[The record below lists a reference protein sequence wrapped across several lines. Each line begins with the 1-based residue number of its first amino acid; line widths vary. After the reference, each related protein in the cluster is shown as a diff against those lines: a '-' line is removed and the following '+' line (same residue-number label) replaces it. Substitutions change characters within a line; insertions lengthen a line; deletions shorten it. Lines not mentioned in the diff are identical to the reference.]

1 MNLTLYIEKKSRINS
16 RALRS
21 DAHRLREASAWI
33 ALGTRALLALLVATF
48 ALRAQAEN
56 RRRFDY
62 MSYTVPPGFVAQSES
77 NPTARAYLKRYHNEK
92 FGMLTIYASTGSFG
106 DPQTDFSRR
115 WRQLLA
121 GMSPSRKEP
130 NATSSRLNNAN
141 AVMGYDKIKFN
152 GGDAVGLLM
161 TITVKSRLL
170 TFVAIY
176 NAEESGRDLEA
187 FLNRIDIDDDAMP
200 APSIANAAPPS
211 VPATTPS
218 RSSAAPITSATQ
230 QAGDARFVGRW
241 IYQPYTSTVKMKL
254 GDFRFRADGTF
265 HDLMREGYSNKKM
278 PPNGRYYVAGNTL
291 KLVYENG
298 VAEEFSFEFSQDE
311 VMSEQ
316 RRRFKLFTTN
326 PNDARYYWLQRD

>member
-1 MNLTLYIEKKSRINS
+1 MNLTLYIEMKSRINS
-16 RALRS
+16 RDLRCNMLRS
-21 DAHRLREASAWI
+21 CKGSVWI
-33 ALGTRALLALLVATF
+33 ARGTRALLALLVAAY
-48 ALRAQAEN
+48 ALCAHAED

-62 MSYTVPPGFVAQSES
+62 MSYTIPPGFVAQSES
-77 NPTARAYLKRYHNEK
+77 NPTARAYLKRYRNDK

-121 GMSPSRKEP
+121 DMSPSRKDP
-130 NATSSRLNNAN
+130 SATSSRLNNAN
-141 AVMGYDKIKFN
+141 AVVGYDKIKFN
-152 GGDAVGLLM
+152 GSDAVGLLM

-176 NAEESGRDLEA
+176 NDEESGRDLEA
-187 FLNRIDIDDDAMP
+187 FLNRIDVDDDAMP
-200 APSIANAAPPS
+200 TPSVANAAAPS
-211 VPATTPS
+211 VPATAPS
-218 RSSAAPITSATQ
+218 RSSTAPVSSATQ

-265 HDLMREGYSNKKM
+265 HDLMREGYRNKKL

-298 VAEEFSFEFSQDE
+298 AAEQFSFEFSQDE
-311 VMSEQ
+311 LMGEQ
-316 RRRFKLFTTN
+316 RRRFKLFNTN
-326 PNDARYYWLQRD
+326 PDDARYFWQQRE